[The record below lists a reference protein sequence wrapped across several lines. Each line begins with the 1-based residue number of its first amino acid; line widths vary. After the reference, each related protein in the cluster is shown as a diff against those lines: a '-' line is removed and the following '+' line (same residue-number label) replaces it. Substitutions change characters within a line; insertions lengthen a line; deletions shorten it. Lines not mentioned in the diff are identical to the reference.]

1 MSRSG
6 FWQRSQVSYNPND
19 IANMLRSFRRED
31 LADPHS
37 AWRWVEFA
45 KQFSQMDLTPRD
57 VEEMGFETFYALK
70 QILAATLTNLS
81 EETVTQSEKIASLEK
96 EERVLKRDL

>member
-1 MSRSG
+1 
-6 FWQRSQVSYNPND
+6 
-19 IANMLRSFRRED
+19 
-31 LADPHS
+31 
-37 AWRWVEFA
+37 
-45 KQFSQMDLTPRD
+45 MDLTPRD

-81 EETVTQSEKIASLEK
+81 EETVTQNEKIASLEK